1 MLFRSRGGES
11 DGADEAGE
19 LRLQTVA
26 IGQGAAAVG
35 RSIREFELGRLGVDV
50 TLLRR
55 GEQRMA
61 PPPPAAESEIPPK
74 PAEAPVQP
82 RLGGLEPPQQ
92 PRTAEDDLLEIPT
105 FLRRQA
111 N

>member
-1 MLFRSRGGES
+1 
-11 DGADEAGE
+11 
-19 LRLQTVA
+19 
-26 IGQGAAAVG
+26 
-35 RSIREFELGRLGVDV
+35 
-50 TLLRR
+50 
-55 GEQRMA
+55 MA